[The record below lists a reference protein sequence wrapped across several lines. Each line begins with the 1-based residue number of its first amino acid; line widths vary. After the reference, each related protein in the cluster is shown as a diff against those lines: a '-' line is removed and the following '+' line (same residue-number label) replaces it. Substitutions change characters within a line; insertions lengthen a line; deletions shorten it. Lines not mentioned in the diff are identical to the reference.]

1 MGGNLGFAAGPLV
14 ISGATL
20 LFGLPGI
27 MAIGLPAIITG
38 IFFISRNRHY
48 TQLAR
53 SEIKRRKHEASEQD
67 DYFGF
72 SILTLMIFF
81 RSSVLFGLTSFIP
94 LYFMEKFNLEPQA
107 ANLNLT
113 IVATCAAVASLAGGA
128 LADRFGF
135 KQVQCAAALL
145 SVPFLALFCLMPNAL
160 LSTIILIPAAVS
172 IYGTL
177 SVSMVMGQ
185 KFLCNRMGFASGI
198 TIGLG
203 ITFGGITS
211 PIFGWIGDTWG
222 LQYTMWAVTIAA
234 VLTGL
239 LSIIVPDIDA
249 IRAKKRLSL
258 NDQA

>member
-1 MGGNLGFAAGPLV
+1 
-14 ISGATL
+14 
-20 LFGLPGI
+20 
-27 MAIGLPAIITG
+27 
-38 IFFISRNRHY
+38 
-48 TQLAR
+48 
-53 SEIKRRKHEASEQD
+53 
-67 DYFGF
+67 
-72 SILTLMIFF
+72 
-81 RSSVLFGLTSFIP
+81 
-94 LYFMEKFNLEPQA
+94 MEKFHLEPQA

-222 LQYTMWAVTIAA
+222 LQYTMWAVTLAA

-249 IRAKKRLSL
+249 IRAKS
-258 NDQA
+258 A